1 MQAYPKV
8 EIAAAMGFG
17 KVWHHNGI
25 GIILADSHY
34 KFATDFANVVIRNF
48 IDQTRA
54 EIAAE
59 EKKQAEEK
67 KKKEIVLA

>member
-1 MQAYPKV
+1 MLSYPKV
-8 EIAAAMGFG
+8 EVAAAQGFG

-34 KFATDFANVVIRNF
+34 KFATDFANVVLRNF

-54 EIAAE
+54 DMEKEEREAAE
-59 EKKQAEEK
+59 KA

>member
-1 MQAYPKV
+1 MLSYPKV
-8 EIAAAMGFG
+8 EIAAAQGFG

-34 KFATDFANVVIRNF
+34 KFATDFANVVLRNF

-54 EIAAE
+54 DMEKEEREAAE
-59 EKKQAEEK
+59 KA

>member
-1 MQAYPKV
+1 MLSYPKV
-8 EIAAAMGFG
+8 EIAAAQGFG

-34 KFATDFANVVIRNF
+34 KFATDFANVVMRNF

-54 EIAAE
+54 AMAKEEAAE
-59 EKKQAEEK
+59 AEK
-67 KKKEIVLA
+67 KKKTEIILA

>member
-1 MQAYPKV
+1 MAYPKV
-8 EIAAAMGFG
+8 ELAAAKGFG

-34 KFATDFANVVIRNF
+34 KFATDFANVVLRNF

-54 EIAAE
+54 EREKE
-59 EKKQAEEK
+59 EKEQAEK
-67 KKKEIVLA
+67 KKKSEIVLA